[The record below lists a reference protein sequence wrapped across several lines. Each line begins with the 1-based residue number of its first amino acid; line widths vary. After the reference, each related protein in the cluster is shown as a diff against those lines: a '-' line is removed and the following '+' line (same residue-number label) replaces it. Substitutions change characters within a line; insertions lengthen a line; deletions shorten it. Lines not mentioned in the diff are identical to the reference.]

1 VSTLD
6 NSVGLGFDRGR
17 PPNLHFLYRHIKASR
32 PESVF
37 LLCIH
42 PQASSSTP
50 SSLTPSFFHPKLL
63 PPQASSTP
71 SFSTSKLLHLQASS
85 PYAISC
91 LVSLMPTLSY
101 NPSLPLSVVSCFFLK
116 VIGTEVQ
123 FHRRGIKSLKRNLM
137 LASCKA

>member
-1 VSTLD
+1 LIEGVPPISTFCT
-6 NSVGLGFDRGR
+6 V
-17 PPNLHFLYRHIKASR
+17 ISR
-32 PESVF
+32 LPVQSPYSCYAF
-37 LLCIH
+37 IPKLLL
-42 PQASSSTP
+42 PLQAPSLQASS
-50 SSLTPSFFHPKLL
+50 TPSFFHPKLL